1 MYLELQ
7 VNYKLSFN
15 TLHLGS
21 YLKDHNRFGALG
33 FSTFFVI
40 AWRTT
45 TLFSS
50 HMLHLF
56 SSENFFPKYL
66 ICIELPMASNIVYL
80 LVHPSLTNYPCFPS
94 TKLVYT
100 QDASFF
106 TRICSQFNQV
116 KKNNDTKYIVNLKTY
131 Q

>member
-40 AWRTT
+40 A
-45 TLFSS
+45 
-50 HMLHLF
+50 
-56 SSENFFPKYL
+56 
-66 ICIELPMASNIVYL
+66 
-80 LVHPSLTNYPCFPS
+80 
-94 TKLVYT
+94 
-100 QDASFF
+100 
-106 TRICSQFNQV
+106 
-116 KKNNDTKYIVNLKTY
+116 
-131 Q
+131 